1 MDDFRFRTEDIRPD
15 ELQTFFVS
23 TKLDREIINL
33 LKHLNPIVLEGSR
46 GTGKSFLFKMAEK
59 ELDDKFD
66 EDKILPVYITFTK
79 SGLIHIDNDLQQ
91 FQHWM
96 LSSICYYLLR
106 ALRKKGLLIGTS
118 QATALLSG
126 HQENTETLEQKFS
139 KIHQAYE
146 NHYRTNEVID
156 SSEIPDIQKFR
167 DAVEE
172 ICQECRIHRI
182 CLLFDEAVH
191 IFRAEQQRQFF
202 TLFRDL
208 RSPYISC
215 KAAVY
220 PGVTSYGPTFQMN
233 HDATL
238 LRIERDILSEEYLAS
253 MKELVFKQA
262 DNSLQESIGERM
274 ELFNIVAY
282 AASGNPRILLKTIAQ
297 CKKFQTKEV
306 NLVIKNYY
314 RSDIWTEHTTLGT
327 KYKGHKS
334 IIDWGRK
341 FIEDNVLPSTK
352 DKNERRAEHNE
363 STCYFWI
370 HKDVPEAVKE
380 AMRLLEYTGIV
391 RKQQEGVR
399 ATGSEIGTRYEIK
412 LGCVLALENSPLQ
425 KSIETAKNLKLS
437 RMTEYGMNNPLF
449 QNLSIDIEKESESA
463 LKEMLDRLLE
473 ESIDILDLSNRQKE
487 KLKEHN
493 LITLKQVL
501 DTTETQM
508 VETMRYVGEKRARRI
523 RNAAIAEILEYISG

>member
-1 MDDFRFRTEDIRPD
+1 MDNFRFRTEDIRLD
-15 ELQTFFVS
+15 EIQNFFVS
-23 TKLDREIINL
+23 TQLDREIINS
-33 LKHLNPIVLEGSR
+33 LKSLNPIILEGSR
-46 GTGKSFLFKMAEK
+46 GTGKSFLLKIAEK
-59 ELDDKFD
+59 ELDDKFN
-66 EDKILPVYITFTK
+66 EDRILPVYLTFTK
-79 SGLIHIDNDLQQ
+79 SGLIHIKNEPQQ
-91 FQHWM
+91 FQYWM
-96 LSSICYYLLR
+96 LSSICHYLLR

-118 QATALLSG
+118 PATALLSR
-126 HQENTETLEQKFS
+126 HQENSDSLEQKFS
-139 KIHQAYE
+139 RIHQDYE
-146 NHYRTNEVID
+146 NSYRCNAIVD
-156 SSEIPDIQKFR
+156 SSEIPDIQIFK

-172 ICQECRIHRI
+172 ICQESGIQRL

-191 IFRAEQQRQFF
+191 IFRPEQQRQFF

-220 PGVTSYGPTFQMN
+220 PGVTSYGTTFEMT
-233 HDATL
+233 HDATF
-238 LRIERDILSEEYLAS
+238 LRIERDILNEEYLAS

-262 DNSLQESIGERM
+262 DESLQKSIGDRM
-274 ELFNIVAY
+274 EFFNILAY
-282 AASGNPRILLKTIAQ
+282 SASGNPRILLKTIAQ
-297 CKKFQTKEV
+297 CKRFKKDEV
-306 NLVIKNYY
+306 NDVIKNYY
-314 RSDIWTEHTTLGT
+314 RSDIWAEHTTLGT

-341 FIEDNVLPSTK
+341 FIEDYVLPSTK

-391 RKQQEGVR
+391 RKEKEGVR

-412 LGCVLALENSPLQ
+412 LGCVLAIENSPLQ
-425 KSIETAKNLKLS
+425 KGLEIAKNLKLS

-449 QNLSIDIEKESESA
+449 HNLSIDIEKESESA

-473 ESIDILDLSNRQKE
+473 ESIDILDLSNWQKE
-487 KLKEHN
+487 KLREHN